1 MEGRVP
7 WRIGDLTAATALVF
21 VSFLVIQ
28 ALVVLAAG
36 VDEAAE
42 PDLLTPWVL
51 GALEGLMLLA
61 VWAFGVRR
69 YRVPWSRVGLRRPEA
84 RLGQRS
90 SSALWANII
99 VLPMVALLMS
109 LVATGIYASMIDA
122 LGVEAL
128 QPSPVPDEFLG
139 SGATRLLISAVV
151 VLWGPFVEE
160 VFFRGFFLGGLIAP
174 LGAARAAVLSAAFFA
189 VAHLQIGSMIPLFI
203 TGLVLAW
210 LYVRTRSIWPPLMA
224 HAAQNYLALSLTA

>member
-7 WRIGDLTAATALVF
+7 WRIGDLAAATALVF

-28 ALVVLAAG
+28 AIVVLAADVG
-36 VDEAAE
+36 EAAE
-42 PDLLTPWVL
+42 PDLLTPWIL

-69 YRVPWSRVGLRRPEA
+69 YRVPWSSVGLRLPEA
-84 RLGQRS
+84 RPELRRPSGV
-90 SSALWANII
+90 WANII
-99 VLPMVALLMS
+99 VLPMAALLMS
-109 LVATGIYASMIDA
+109 LVATGVYASIIDA
-122 LGVEAL
+122 LGLEAL

-160 VFFRGFFLGGLIAP
+160 VFFRGFFLGGLIGP
-174 LGAARAAVLSAAFFA
+174 LGAARAAVVSAAIFA
-189 VAHLQIGSMIPLFI
+189 VAHFEIGSMIPLFI

-210 LYVRTRSIWPPLMA
+210 LYLRTRSIWPPLMA
-224 HAAQNYLALSLTA
+224 HAAQNLLAISLTA

>member
-7 WRIGDLTAATALVF
+7 WRIGDLAAAAALVF

-28 ALVVLAAG
+28 ALVVLVADAG
-36 VDEAAE
+36 EATE
-42 PDLLTPWVL
+42 PDLLTPWIL
-51 GALEGLMLLA
+51 GALEGLMLLV
-61 VWAFGVRR
+61 VWAFAVRR
-69 YRVPWSRVGLRRPEA
+69 YRVSWGSVGVRLPKA
-84 RLGQRS
+84 RSGPRS
-90 SSALWANII
+90 LSTLWATII

-109 LVATGIYASMIDA
+109 LVATGAYGAMVDA

-139 SGATRLLISAVV
+139 SGITRLLLSAVI

-160 VFFRGFFLGGLIAP
+160 VFFRGFLLGGLIAP
-174 LGAARAAVLSAAFFA
+174 LGAARAAVVSAAIFA
-189 VAHLQIGSMIPLFI
+189 VAHIEIGSMIPLFI

-210 LYVRTRSIWPPLMA
+210 LYLRTRSIWPPLMA
-224 HAAQNYLALSLTA
+224 HAAQNLLAISFAV

>member
-7 WRIGDLTAATALVF
+7 WRIGDLAAATALVF

-28 ALVVLAAG
+28 ALAVLTAEVG
-36 VDEAAE
+36 ESAE
-42 PDLLTPWVL
+42 PDLLTPWIL

-69 YRVPWSRVGLRRPEA
+69 YRVPWSSVGLRLPEA
-84 RLGQRS
+84 RSGPTSLS
-90 SSALWANII
+90 TLWASII
-99 VLPMVALLMS
+99 VLPMVALLVS
-109 LVATGIYASMIDA
+109 LVSTGVYGSMIDA
-122 LGVEAL
+122 LGLEVL
-128 QPSPVPDEFLG
+128 QPTPVPDEFLG
-139 SGATRLLISAVV
+139 SGATRLLLSAVV

-174 LGAARAAVLSAAFFA
+174 LGAARAALVSAAIFA
-189 VAHLQIGSMIPLFI
+189 VAHLEIGSMIPLFI

-210 LYVRTRSIWPPLMA
+210 LYLRTRSIWPPLMA
-224 HAAQNYLALSLTA
+224 HAAQNLLAISLTA